1 MNCYILGAKE
11 TVQGAK
17 LIVTEHNR
25 SFFLKGT
32 KNGDC
37 NNLFICFYSY
47 FKLAYTKNDVWQW
60 LWYTA
65 NVALIDYFLNTA
77 VWDGIHTLTASTI
90 SPSFEGKKQPTTH
103 AFTWLYSLSK
113 TAKPKFSFERNTF
126 DTLGQDHPQ
135 AVFDVPVVC
144 LPEAPC

>member
-1 MNCYILGAKE
+1 M
-11 TVQGAK
+11 TVTMIHSK
-17 LIVTEHNR
+17 SSI
-25 SFFLKGT
+25 
-32 KNGDC
+32 
-37 NNLFICFYSY
+37 
-47 FKLAYTKNDVWQW
+47 
-60 LWYTA
+60 
-65 NVALIDYFLNTA
+65 IDYFLNTA